1 MSILLW
7 VFGGFEMFKLGIVFC
22 GFFISIVIKE
32 VNSKNEYL
40 FYFNN
45 GISKMN
51 LLVFSFIMNFVF
63 AGIFIAFINLTVQ

>member
-1 MSILLW
+1 MF
-7 VFGGFEMFKLGIVFC
+7 FGGFEMFKLGIVFC
-22 GFFISIVIKE
+22 GFFINILIKE

-51 LLVFSFIMNFVF
+51 LLVF
-63 AGIFIAFINLTVQ
+63 